1 MLPQTV
7 RPVSS
12 HFLKLSRSRG
22 NFYPI
27 SIVSNPET
35 IPSRCVSNNDK
46 APSPFYYTFRA
57 SRIYIRFS
65 FKQQNDVV
73 NSLFPH
79 FFFFCRWWPTD
90 CNMRDSRTSP
100 PSPPYPGFPPAHSP
114 YLRRISP
121 PGSPASRK
129 CCQHDDSHKST
140 FLCCCY
146 TCPGSRSTSV
156 LATVGVCCLVLGYT
170 IMGAFVFMAL
180 EGGLYKDF
188 DAVAA
193 SKVDPS
199 RNIIGKYFTF

>member
-1 MLPQTV
+1 
-7 RPVSS
+7 
-12 HFLKLSRSRG
+12 
-22 NFYPI
+22 
-27 SIVSNPET
+27 
-35 IPSRCVSNNDK
+35 
-46 APSPFYYTFRA
+46 
-57 SRIYIRFS
+57 
-65 FKQQNDVV
+65 
-73 NSLFPH
+73 
-79 FFFFCRWWPTD
+79 
-90 CNMRDSRTSP
+90 MRMSTTSP
-100 PSPPYPGFPPAHSP
+100 SSPPYPVFPPTHSP

-121 PGSPASRK
+121 PGSPAPRK
-129 CCQHDDSHKST
+129 CCQQHDQGYTSRGGES

-199 RNIIGKYFTF
+199 RNVIGECCFEKRN